1 MKIRSLRTK
10 VRFLSAAL
18 FLVVLAPAG
27 AAAEDRYTLII
38 SGASGDPKYAAN
50 YERWRATLVTALRAH
65 PEFRD
70 DHLIVLAET
79 PAPGVGRAS
88 REGVRRALAGLRQK
102 MTADATLF
110 LILFGHGSFDGID
123 AKFNLVGPDLE
134 AGEWEAL
141 LSPLAGRLVFV
152 NTTNASFPF
161 LRRLAGP
168 QRVLI
173 TATDSAVQRYDTV
186 FPEFFV
192 TAVED
197 AAADTDKNGRVSV
210 WEAFAYAS
218 ARVRRWYEQR
228 GQLATERPIL
238 DDSGDGIGKEADQ
251 PGPDGAVASRVYVG
265 AGIELPAA
273 VADPALAPLV
283 ARRDALEAQ
292 LADLKARKDQME
304 PDQYAADLERLLIEL
319 ARVSRQIRLRA
330 ASS

>member
-1 MKIRSLRTK
+1 MNVNLLA
-10 VRFLSAAL
+10 VL
-18 FLVVLAPAG
+18 FLLILAPVG

-50 YERWRATLVTALRAH
+50 YERWRATLVTALRAQ

-70 DHLIVLAET
+70 DHLVVLAET

-88 REGVRRALAGLRQK
+88 REGVRRALADLGPK
-102 MTADATLF
+102 ITADTTL
-110 LILFGHGSFDGID
+110 LIVLFGHGSFDGID

-161 LRRLAGP
+161 LRRLTGP
-168 QRVLI
+168 ERVVI
-173 TATDSAVQRYDTV
+173 TATDAAVQRYDTV

-192 TAVED
+192 TAFEET
-197 AAADTDKNGRVSV
+197 AADTDKNGRVSV
-210 WEAFAYAS
+210 WEAFTYTS
-218 ARVRRWYEQR
+218 TMVRRWYEQR

-251 PGPDGAVASRVYVG
+251 PGPDGAVASRLYVG
-265 AGIELPAA
+265 AGIELAA
-273 VADPALAPLV
+273 AATDPGLAPLV

-292 LADLKARKDQME
+292 TGQLKARKDQME
-304 PDQYAADLERLLIEL
+304 AEQYAAELERLLIEL
-319 ARVSRQIRLRA
+319 ARISRQIRLRT
-330 ASS
+330 AS